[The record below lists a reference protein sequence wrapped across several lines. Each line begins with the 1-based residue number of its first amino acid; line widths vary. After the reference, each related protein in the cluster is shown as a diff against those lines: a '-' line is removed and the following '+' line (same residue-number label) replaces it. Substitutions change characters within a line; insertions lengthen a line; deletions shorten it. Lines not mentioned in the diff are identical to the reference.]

1 MHGPAPGTASGPGKK
16 AGPMSGRFDNYRFAI
31 RCLCTRF
38 SEMNLVTNYSLE
50 FGVMMRAVC
59 PTVSGL
65 DG

>member
-1 MHGPAPGTASGPGKK
+1 
-16 AGPMSGRFDNYRFAI
+16 MSGRFDNYRFAI